1 MNKQRKKKVFL
12 NFKGNYTE
20 VVFTI
25 LSKNEQRASADHGEI
40 IKQYST
46 AMSKGSGTI
55 SRILGEKKKDFM
67 RHRKGTFYNFLK
79 NTTNALCLD
88 CTGHHSL
95 YNSCKRGADH
105 LSLPH
110 ELRVAAEAAS
120 SEREGPSQGS
130 HRRSE
135 SEARA
140 GALVLSQYQCHFL
153 FQLRHYGKNRRQGS

>member
-12 NFKGNYTE
+12 NFKGNSTE

-25 LSKNEQRASADHGEI
+25 LFKNEQRASADHGEI

-46 AMSKGSGTI
+46 AMSKSSGTI

-88 CTGHHSL
+88 CAGHHSL

-105 LSLPH
+105 LSLPPWTRSGRRGR
-110 ELRVAAEAAS
+110 ELRA
-120 SEREGPSQGS
+120 G
-130 HRRSE
+130 
-135 SEARA
+135 RA
-140 GALVLSQYQCHFL
+140 QPGLTP
-153 FQLRHYGKNRRQGS
+153 QLRVWGQGWCACVVTVSMPFSFSTKTLR